1 MKKFP
6 SNFVKRKINLLCFD
20 TNSTFDEFYVKDTL
34 FFYLIKQ
41 NYDCEI
47 REHFARF
54 LLFFTSLTNFV

>member
-34 FFYLIKQ
+34 FFLSYKTKL
-41 NYDCEI
+41 
-47 REHFARF
+47 
-54 LLFFTSLTNFV
+54 